1 MHGMARRSYT
11 ITDEQ
16 RGLRLDQALAAL
28 VPGLSRRGARSLIE
42 SGAVYL
48 EGRRCRTA
56 SKFVRSGASIT
67 LETLAPP
74 LAVTLPKIKVLWAE
88 QGLLALD
95 KTAGVPFSPT
105 RSTVEGTLLYALARN
120 LGRPIQQLHPVHRL
134 DTPTSGAVLVALTAE
149 AAAFMGRALEGGHL
163 RKTYLAL
170 VSGCPA
176 PGEGEWGWPLTEVG
190 GDGRVHTDP
199 AGRPATSL
207 YRTLRLLGEGSLLEL
222 HPVTGRTHQLRAHC
236 ALAGCPIVGD
246 KTYGGPLTA
255 PRALL
260 HAWRLAFPLPEG
272 GEQVVEA
279 PIPPDMER

>member
-74 LAVTLPKIKVLWAE
+74 SAVTLPEIRVLWAE

-163 RKTYLAL
+163 RKTYLAW

-176 PGEGEWGWPLTEVG
+176 PGEGQWGWPLTEVG

-207 YRTLRLLGEGSLLEL
+207 YRTLRLLGEESLLEL

>member
-48 EGRRCRTA
+48 EGRRCRTS
-56 SKFVRSGASIT
+56 SKFVRSGASVT
-67 LETLAPP
+67 MEHHEPP
-74 LAVTLPKIKVLWAE
+74 AAVALPEVRILWE
-88 QGLLALD
+88 GQELLALD
-95 KTAGVPFSPT
+95 KQAGVPFSPT

-134 DTPTSGAVLVALTAE
+134 DTPTSGAVLVALTTE
-149 AAAFMGRALEGGHL
+149 AAAFMGRALEGGQV
-163 RKTYLAL
+163 RKTYLAW
-170 VSGCPA
+170 VSGHPSP
-176 PGEGEWGWPLTEVG
+176 PGGEWRWPLTEVG
-190 GDGRVHTDP
+190 SDGRVHTEVS
-199 AGRPATSL
+199 GRPAARL
-207 YRTLRLLGEGSLLEL
+207 YRTLRLLGREALLEL
-222 HPVTGRTHQLRAHC
+222 HPLTGRTHQLRAHC

-260 HAWRLAFPLPEG
+260 HAWCLAFPLPAG
-272 GEQVVEA
+272 GEEVVES
-279 PIPPDMER
+279 PVPPDMDR